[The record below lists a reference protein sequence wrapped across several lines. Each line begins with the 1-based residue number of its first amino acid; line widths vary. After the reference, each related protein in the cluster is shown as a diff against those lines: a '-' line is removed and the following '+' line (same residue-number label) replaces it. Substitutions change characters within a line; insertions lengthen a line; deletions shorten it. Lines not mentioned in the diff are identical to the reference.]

1 MAVFLML
8 ALGSGAVVD
17 ADADGFFVGADGS
30 ASGAAFPGDGVT
42 LVFVDAARGRL
53 VGRLDPRAAAA
64 SVWTKSADGTLTP
77 RPLRVAR
84 TDAPQRAAVVA
95 AALAALSSSDS
106 EAVKTFAECCGA
118 AAESSGVAPPGDGPV
133 PYTSRSP
140 VPPAAPREP
149 LDAWAP
155 REDLFVRFRS
165 VEAAYRFCSAADDLA
180 AALLV
185 SESEDARDYGTLRLV
200 LHDLLLP
207 TIWRTNPDSQRG
219 VAEVGLVV
227 APPFVRGRLAAAA
240 LLRIVDPELHRMQ
253 TQAGIA
259 EEATEGHLWRPEGD
273 PFPAERVRIN
283 FRAIPDGAPDVE
295 IVATDRA
302 LGERV
307 ASRKSGT
314 TSSVETYRDLRA
326 ATIAPDGRP
335 VADEAAFAF
344 CPYASAEWR
353 ALVPGFTRGAVRAL
367 RESTG
372 LSALAERW
380 IGRAQNSRR
389 PDPRVGG
396 PSFLASIEAVRVTT
410 DAKGASVWAKCVDAD
425 AARRFAQ
432 SLRALASAGGAADRA
447 CLRNVADLAPL
458 ALVENPQDDVAER
471 NFVVRGWKPVCPCGG
486 TYSVHPVTREVSC
499 SVHGTVASS
508 KAGASPRKGV
518 WKAPPVTEVV
528 SSEAELSFRLG
539 IDWNR
544 RE

>member
-1 MAVFLML
+1 MFLAL
-8 ALGSGAVVD
+8 SLGSGTSVE
-17 ADADGFFVGADGS
+17 ADSDGFFVGAE
-30 ASGAAFPGDGVT
+30 GAAPTAAFAGAGVK
-42 LVFVDAARGRL
+42 LAFVDAARGRV
-53 VGRLDPRAAAA
+53 VGRLDPKADAPTL
-64 SVWTKSADGTLTP
+64 WTRSADGTLSP

-84 TDAPQRAAVVA
+84 AEAPQRAAVVA

-106 EAVKTFAECCGA
+106 STVKTFAECCGA
-118 AAESSGVAPPGDGPV
+118 AAESSGVAPPGDAPV

-140 VPPAAPREP
+140 VPAAAVGAP

-165 VEAAYRFCSAADDLA
+165 VEAAYRFCAAADDLA

-207 TIWRTNPDSQRG
+207 TIWRTNPESSRG

-253 TQAGIA
+253 TEAGIA
-259 EEATEGHLWRPEGD
+259 EEATEGHLWRPADD

-283 FRAIPDGAPDVE
+283 FRTIPDGGDLE

-307 ASRKSGT
+307 ASRKSAT
-314 TSSVETYRDLRA
+314 TSSVETYRELRA
-326 ATIAPDGRP
+326 ATVSPDGRP

-344 CPYASAEWR
+344 GPYAAAEWR
-353 ALVPGFTRGAVRAL
+353 GLVPGFTRGAVRAL

-372 LSALAERW
+372 LRALAERW
-380 IGRAQNSRR
+380 LGRAKDAPR
-389 PDPRVGG
+389 PDPHVGG
-396 PSFLASIEAVRVTT
+396 PSSLLASIEAVRVTT
-410 DAKGASVWAKCVDAD
+410 DAKGAAVWAKCVDAD
-425 AARRFAQ
+425 SARRFAQ

-447 CLRNVADLAPL
+447 CARNLADLAPL
-458 ALVENPQDDVAER
+458 ALVESREDDVAER
-471 NFVVRGWKPVCPCGG
+471 NFVVLGWKPVCPCGG
-486 TYSVHPVTREVSC
+486 TYSVHPITREVSC
-499 SVHGTVASS
+499 SVHGTA
-508 KAGASPRKGV
+508 ASPKKGA
-518 WKAPPVTEVV
+518 WTAPPV
-528 SSEAELSFRLG
+528 SEIAANDAELSFRLA

-544 RE
+544 KE